1 MAHRWMM
8 GTAALALAAALA
20 TAPCGAAPAG
30 AATRGGTMTYG
41 RYADSLFLDP
51 VLNDANV
58 DIWILSNLYD
68 TLLLPTDDGKG
79 VQPGLA
85 SAYGVAPDG
94 LSVTL
99 TMRDGIQFSDGSPIT
114 AEDVKWSLDRA
125 RDPKAG
131 IWNFIDESIGSVD
144 VKDPKT
150 VVLTLKHPDPAILAG
165 LSVFNNSILP
175 RHAFEAAPGTT
186 PDDKA
191 KAFAEHP
198 VGSGPFVLQS
208 WSRGQEMKLVRNPH
222 YWRLGSDGKPLP
234 YLDGVNFEVLP
245 DDATRILKVQ
255 SGELDGAEF
264 VPYSRV
270 EELKADP
277 KLDMALFPSTKVE
290 YGNFNVRPKLKDGSD
305 NPLADVKVRQAL
317 NYAADKDAI
326 VAIVTHGVG
335 TPQSSYMSSAT
346 PLHTGSGA
354 EFPFD
359 PDKARALLKEA
370 GHAGGFTFHCL
381 VLAGSVDEIGIA
393 TALQQMWADVGV
405 TLVIDQVDNATRT
418 ARYRDADFSMRLG
431 LWTDDIADPSEGAS
445 YFGYYPNIQS
455 QHSGW
460 NNPEFNALFEASQ
473 RELDPKKRAAQY
485 ARMQEIYRDGPIVP
499 LYESPYPVVLKKGV
513 RGFLQIPLGNNIF
526 SGASLEK

>member
-1 MAHRWMM
+1 MTTRL
-8 GTAALALAAALA
+8 GFSTVLTLAACLGAGLA
-20 TAPCGAAPAG
+20 ASPAS
-30 AATRGGTMTYG
+30 AVTRGGTMTYG
-41 RYADSLFLDP
+41 RYADSLLLDP

-85 SAYGVAPDG
+85 SAYALAPDG
-94 LSVTL
+94 LGVTL
-99 TMRDGIQFSDGSPIT
+99 TLRDGIQFSDGSPIT

-125 RDPKAG
+125 RDPKEG
-131 IWNFIDESIGSVD
+131 IWNFIDESIASVD
-144 VKDPKT
+144 IKDPKT

-165 LSVFNNSILP
+165 LSVFNNGIMPKKLV
-175 RHAFEAAPGTT
+175 EATPGATL
-186 PDDKA
+186 DDKA
-191 KAFAEHP
+191 KAYAEHP

-208 WSRGQEMKLVRNPH
+208 WSRGQEMKLVKNAH
-222 YWRLGSDGKPLP
+222 YWRQGTDGKPLP
-234 YLDGVNFEVLP
+234 YLDGVTLEVLP
-245 DDATRILKVQ
+245 DDATRLLKVQ

-277 KLDMALFPSTKVE
+277 KLDMVLFPSTKVE
-290 YGNFNVRPKLKDGSD
+290 FGNFNVRPKLKDGSD
-305 NPLADVKVRQAL
+305 NPLSKTEVRQAL

-335 TPQSSYMSSAT
+335 TPMSSYMSSAT

-354 EFPFD
+354 QFPFD
-359 PDKARALLKEA
+359 ADKARALLKGA
-370 GHAGGFTFHCL
+370 GFAGGFTMHCL

-418 ARYRDADFSMRLG
+418 ARYREGDFSMRLS

-445 YFGYYPNIQS
+445 YFGYFPNIQS

-460 NNPEFNALFEASQ
+460 NDPEFNSLFEASQ
-473 RELDPKKRAAQY
+473 RELDGTKRAAQY
-485 ARMQEIYRDGPIVP
+485 ARMQEIYRSGPIVP

-513 RGFLQIPLGNNIF
+513 QGFVQIPLGNNIF
-526 SGASLEK
+526 SGASIEK

>member
-1 MAHRWMM
+1 MKTRRSFI
-8 GTAALALAAALA
+8 TAVALTGVLGALAVAD
-20 TAPCGAAPAG
+20 PAG
-30 AATRGGTMTYG
+30 AATRGGVMTYG

-85 SAYGVAPDG
+85 SAYAVAPDG
-94 LSVTL
+94 ASVTL
-99 TMRDGIQFSDGSPIT
+99 TLRDGIQFSDGSPIT

-150 VVLTLKHPDPAILAG
+150 VVLTLKHPDPAILPA
-165 LSVFNNSILP
+165 LTVFNNAIMP
-175 RHAFEAAPGTT
+175 RKPFEAMPGATL
-186 PDDKA
+186 DDKA

-198 VGSGPFVLQS
+198 IGSGPFVLQS

-222 YWRLGSDGKPLP
+222 YWRPGADGKPLP
-234 YLDGVNFEVLP
+234 YLDGVTFEVLP

-255 SGELDGAEF
+255 SGELDGAEL

-277 KLDMALFPSTKVE
+277 KLDMELFPSTRVE
-290 YGNFNVRPKLKDGSD
+290 YGDFNVRPKLKDGSD
-305 NPLADVKVRQAL
+305 NPLAKPGVREAL
-317 NYAADKDAI
+317 NAAVDKDAI
-326 VAIVTHGVG
+326 IAIVTHGVG

-346 PLHTGSGA
+346 PLHTGSGPMY
-354 EFPFD
+354 PFD
-359 PDKARALLKEA
+359 AAKARALMKEA
-370 GHAGGFTFHCL
+370 GQGPFTVHCL

-418 ARYRDADFSMRLG
+418 SRFREGDFSMRLG
-431 LWTDDIADPSEGAS
+431 AWTDDIADPNEVTS
-445 YFGYYPNIQS
+445 YFGYYPTIQA

-460 NNPEFNALFEASQ
+460 NDPEFNALYEASQ
-473 RELDPKKRAAQY
+473 RELDPSKRAGQY
-485 ARMQEIYRDGPIVP
+485 ARMQQIYRSGPIVP
-499 LYESPYPVVLKKGV
+499 LYETPYPVVLKKSV
-513 RGFLQIPLGNNIF
+513 RGFVQIPLGNNIF
-526 SGASLEK
+526 SGASIER